1 MLKSIACL
9 IALCLAGGLF
19 AQRTDSLKHVLK
31 TAKRDTALVYTY
43 KELISEL
50 EDEGNYKEA
59 SDLNE
64 QLFLFSKTIKFA
76 KGYGFYYMFKGCLLE
91 DDHYYEKSIPAH
103 YRAVEIFDSL
113 KMAKTVAIEYRHI
126 ADNYVELAN
135 YKKAVEFIFK
145 EIRIEQ
151 NLKELKLLSGA
162 YLNIGNAYRKLED
175 YVHAETFYQK
185 SFEIKNEIHD
195 SMGIANC
202 YNNLGLIYRHHKDYR
217 KALGVYFKALGI
229 YQNLKNDKG
238 IIRSYTNI
246 GVVYKSF
253 NNLSN
258 ALTYF
263 NKAIDLSRKIGYR
276 SSLTTLYNNVANL
289 YIIQHQP
296 DKAIPLLDT
305 SIKISETEKDIEDLY
320 TAHEYLSKA
329 YFLKS
334 DYKNAYLNHVMFKQ
348 LHDSIYNDENSKTIS
363 DLRTRFEVE
372 KKEVE
377 VKAIANAE
385 KQKLADIAKV
395 QRNRSLMIII
405 GVVSLLV
412 ITMVFLWILNKR
424 FRITNRQKQV
434 IEKQK
439 EVLDEK
445 NNLLEEKQKEIID
458 SINYAKRLQQAILPP
473 SETLKKYFPE
483 SFILYKPKDI
493 VAGDFYWM
501 HTLLVADKEM
511 VFIAAAD
518 STGHGVPGAM
528 VSVVC
533 SNALNRAVVEFGLT
547 DTGAILDK
555 TRELVL
561 ETFSKSGEEIKDGM
575 DISLCKFEIR
585 KQDLKVQWSGANN
598 PLWYIQNGQLLQI
611 KADKQAIGKTDN
623 PTPFKTHDIV
633 HTPGTTYYLLTDG
646 FADQFGGPKGKKFKH
661 KQLEDVLLQLHH
673 SDLLTQKNQLDMSFN
688 NWKGDLEQVDDVTI
702 IGIKI

>member
-1 MLKSIACL
+1 MN
-9 IALCLAGGLF
+9 LF
-19 AQRTDSLKHVLK
+19 SQKIDSLKSVLK
-31 TAKRDTALVYTY
+31 TSKQDTALVYVY
-43 KELISEL
+43 KQLISDL
-50 EDEGNYKEA
+50 EDEANYAEA
-59 SDLNE
+59 TSYNE
-64 QLFLFSKTIKFA
+64 EMFLLSKKIKFP
-76 KGYGFYYMFKGCLLE
+76 KGYAFYFMFKGCLLQDE
-91 DDHYYEKSIPAH
+91 HFYEKSLPAH
-103 YRAVEIFDSL
+103 FRAVEIFDSL
-113 KMAKTVAIEYRHI
+113 NMQKSLAIEYRHI

-135 YKKAVEFIFK
+135 YKKAVEYIFK

-162 YLNIGNAYRKLED
+162 YLNLGNAYRKLED
-175 YVHAETFYQK
+175 YEHAETFYQK

-195 SMGIANC
+195 STGIANC
-202 YNNLGLIYRHHKDYR
+202 YNNLGLIYRHNKDYR
-217 KALGVYFKALGI
+217 KALSVYFKALGI
-229 YQNLKNDKG
+229 YQNLNNKKG

-246 GVVYKSF
+246 GVVYKSS

-263 NKAIDLSRKIGYR
+263 NKAINLSLEIGHI
-276 SSLTTLYNNVANL
+276 SALTTLYNNVANL
-289 YIIQHQP
+289 YIIQRLP
-296 DKAIPLLDT
+296 DKAIPLLDS
-305 SIKISETEKDIEDLY
+305 SIKISAKEKDIEDLY

-329 YFLKS
+329 YYLKS

-363 DLRTRFEVE
+363 DLRTQFEVE

-385 KQKLADIAKV
+385 KQKLADIAEV

-405 GVVSLLV
+405 GVGCLLI
-412 ITMVFLWILNKR
+412 ITVVFLWILNKR

-458 SINYAKRLQQAILPP
+458 SINYAKRLQQAILP
-473 SETLKKYFPE
+473 SLESLKKYFPQ
-483 SFILYKPKDI
+483 SFIFYKPKDI

-501 HTLLVADKEM
+501 HSVTMVDKEI
-511 VFIAAAD
+511 VFMAAAD

-533 SNALNRAVVEFGLT
+533 SNALNRAVIEFGLL
-547 DTGAILDK
+547 DTGKILDK

-575 DISLCKFEIR
+575 DISLCKFEF
-585 KQDLKVQWSGANN
+585 LKHGINVEWSGANN
-598 PLWYIQNGQLLQI
+598 SLWYIQNNQLLQV
-611 KADKQAIGKTDN
+611 KADKQSIGKTDN
-623 PTPFKTHDIV
+623 PIPFKTHKISYSA
-633 HTPGTTYYLLTDG
+633 GTTYYLFTDG
-646 FADQFGGPKGKKFKH
+646 FADQFGGPKGKKFKY
-661 KQLEDVLLQLHH
+661 KQLEEALLQSNHL
-673 SDLLTQKNQLDMSFN
+673 DIKEQKVKLEDSFIS
-688 NWKGDLEQVDDVTI
+688 WKGDLEQVDDVTI
-702 IGIKI
+702 IGITI